1 MQVTRVAPGWPVASL
16 MHRRRVMADRI
27 THVGLDVHEEGI
39 VVAVAE
45 GGLRGEVREYGRI
58 ANTAAALDR
67 LMRKLNGEGVG
78 LRFCYEAGR
87 CGYGIQR
94 HLSAHGHE
102 CMVVAPSLIP
112 KRAGDRVKTDRRDAA
127 SLARLHRAGE
137 LTAVW
142 VPDAGHEA
150 MRDLVRARLDAVH
163 ALRRARQQL
172 SGFLLRQGCHYGRP
186 AWTKLHR
193 RWLAGLKFEQVLH
206 HVVLEDYIQAVE
218 AAEAR
223 RDRLTAQI
231 EACLPEWSLAP
242 VVAALQ
248 TMRGMAL
255 VNAATL
261 IAELG
266 ELSRF
271 ANPRQLMA
279 YLGLVPSEHSSGA
292 SIKRGGL
299 TKAGNSAARRLLI
312 EAAWCYRF
320 PAGSAASCCSGRRSS
335 PSRSAR
341 SPGRRSCG
349 CAHAIAS
356 SPAAANQP
364 MSSRPRSPVNWPAL
378 SGPSPGACRRR
389 RADRK
394 KPVIASKGGASGPPN
409 TLLLGKAGGA
419 AAVRRT
425 LDTTICRVADPM
437 QVSGPRQLR
446 DASPVMRFRPAH
458 QRMINRRHD
467 GCASSLAR
475 QSLKQPL
482 PMEPQIHAPATW
494 KGGHERGV

>member
-1 MQVTRVAPGWPVASL
+1 
-16 MHRRRVMADRI
+16 MHRRRVVEDRI
-27 THVGLDVHEEGI
+27 TYVGLDVHKEGI

-67 LMRKLNGEGVG
+67 LVRKLGGEGVR
-78 LRFCYEAGR
+78 LRFCYEAGP

-94 HLSAHGHE
+94 HLSARGHE
-102 CMVVAPSLIP
+102 CVVVAPSLIP

-127 SLARLHRAGE
+127 GLARLHRAGE

-193 RWLAGLKFEQVLH
+193 RWLAGLKFEQAVH
-206 HVVLEDYIQAVE
+206 HIVLEDYIAAIE

-231 EACLPEWSLAP
+231 EAMLPDWTLAP

-266 ELSRF
+266 DLSRF

-292 SIKRGGL
+292 SVKRGGL
-299 TKAGNSAARRLLI
+299 TKAGNKAARRLLI

-320 PAGSAASCCSGRRSS
+320 PARVSRELRLRQEEQPRPIREIAWKAQLRLCARYRRL
-335 PSRSAR
+335 AR
-341 SPGRRSCG
+341 SGKP
-349 CAHAIAS
+349 ANVVTAAIARELAGFIWAIARRV
-356 SPAAANQP
+356 PAAA
-364 MSSRPRSPVNWPAL
+364 
-378 SGPSPGACRRR
+378 G
-389 RADRK
+389 
-394 KPVIASKGGASGPPN
+394 
-409 TLLLGKAGGA
+409 
-419 AAVRRT
+419 
-425 LDTTICRVADPM
+425 
-437 QVSGPRQLR
+437 
-446 DASPVMRFRPAH
+446 
-458 QRMINRRHD
+458 
-467 GCASSLAR
+467 
-475 QSLKQPL
+475 
-482 PMEPQIHAPATW
+482 
-494 KGGHERGV
+494 